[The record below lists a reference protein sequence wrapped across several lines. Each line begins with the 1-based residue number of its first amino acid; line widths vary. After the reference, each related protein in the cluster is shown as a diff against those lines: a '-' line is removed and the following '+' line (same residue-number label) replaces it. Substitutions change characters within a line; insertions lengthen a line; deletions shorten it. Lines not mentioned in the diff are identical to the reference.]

1 MPSKKTVKKTK
12 KVAIPKQPH
21 LFLATP
27 MYGGMCHGAFTQGI
41 ISLVQA
47 CDKAGVKLSIS
58 FMFNESLIQRARNAL
73 VHNALKTDFTHFMF
87 IDADIRFQ
95 GHDVLTMMQ
104 VDKPLIAGIYPK
116 KEINWSNVAMAAK
129 AGMPDL
135 HKYTGSFVVNLEG
148 YVSEVTVPVN
158 KPLKVLNA
166 GTGFMLIKR
175 HVFDDIR
182 RKMKPPTYVNDV
194 VDLTG
199 NVKPGEQITAFFDCS
214 IEEGTN
220 RLLSEDYHFCQLYRK
235 AGGSVLVAPW
245 VNLAHIGSYIFEGG
259 FLPAD

>member
-1 MPSKKTVKKTK
+1 MPRKPAKKTK
-12 KVAIPKQPH
+12 KVTTPQQPH

-27 MYGGMCHGAFTQGI
+27 MYGGMCHGAYTQGI

-47 CDKAGVKLSIS
+47 CDKAGIKLSLS

-73 VHNALKTDFTHFMF
+73 VHNALKSDFTHFMF
-87 IDADIRFQ
+87 IDSDIRFQ
-95 GHDVLTMMQ
+95 GNDVLTMMAA
-104 VDKPLIAGIYPK
+104 DKPLIAGIYPK
-116 KEINWSNVAMAAK
+116 KEINWATVGQAAR
-129 AGMPDL
+129 AGVNEL

-148 YVSEVTVPVN
+148 YASEITVPVN
-158 KPLKVLNA
+158 QPLKVLNA

-175 HVFDDIR
+175 HVFTDIDER
-182 RKMKPPTYVNDV
+182 LFVPKYTNDV

-199 NVKPGEQITAFFDCS
+199 NVKPGEEITAFFDCS
-214 IEEGTN
+214 IEKGTN

-235 AGGSVLVAPW
+235 AGGSVWVAPW